1 MSEAS
6 DMIARLAPQAIS
18 IAEKEEHIPIV
29 MSWKNG
35 LPLPPI
41 GIKTASKEAM
51 WDTLFAS
58 MRMWQPD
65 AAVFINEG
73 WAAKADVCPK
83 YLLDA
88 CQEGRMRVS
97 QLAREYRDETLL
109 MYAEDAWGHWAFKQ
123 WVITERRPGGVTPAH
138 EMSSDNETPERFET
152 VMRGFVP
159 VRFLPG

>member
-6 DMIARLAPQAIS
+6 NLIERLAPQAIG
-18 IAEKEEHIPIV
+18 IAEKEEHIPII
-29 MSWKNG
+29 MSMKNG

-41 GIKTASKEAM
+41 GIKTDSKDAM

-58 MRMWQPD
+58 MRLWQPD

-73 WAAKADVCPK
+73 WAAKSDVCPQ

-88 CQEGRMRVS
+88 CQAGRMRVS

-109 MYAEDAWGHWAFKQ
+109 MYAEDAWGHWAFRQ
-123 WVITERRPGGVTPAH
+123 WVINERRKGGLTESMGVTS
-138 EMSSDNETPERFET
+138 EDGPERFET